1 MDGTKLCGW
10 MFLLEGDQSTWV
22 PRGPLPSQVIAET
35 LEEKNGPI
43 LSLWPENGE
52 PSALEQI
59 TPPPLPGGRIHPT
72 GRSLMDR
79 MARIGAE
86 TRHLAEVKL

>member
-35 LEEKNGPI
+35 LEGPL
-43 LSLWPENGE
+43 LSFWAENGE

-59 TPPPLPGGRIHPT
+59 TPPPPPPRRTHPPDWPLFDGSDGT
-72 GRSLMDR
+72 DWSRDATPR
-79 MARIGAE
+79 
-86 TRHLAEVKL
+86 